1 MQYSKGPIF
10 GQLGPSGWFMCPSD
24 MTPLVFEH
32 FGGISSPRPTFAFLA
47 PSWYLQKALGPF
59 CRKGCFKAH
68 DVGASLLSS
77 FILSLSV
84 HSFLFKFIVTIIGLF
99 KEPAL
104 YLFIYHFIFVCWF
117 SILFIFDFR
126 FIFFFFC
133 FLAII
138 SFMAQRPFFFFLNF
152 VFGVI
157 YLRNL

>member
-104 YLFIYHFIFVCWF
+104 YLFT
-117 SILFIFDFR
+117 ILFLFVGFLFYSSLILDLFF
-126 FIFFFFC
+126 FSFFFFS
-133 FLAII
+133 FPAIFI
-138 SFMAQRPFFFFLNF
+138 KEFTHTQEKGNQELWFP
-152 VFGVI
+152 
-157 YLRNL
+157 

>member
-104 YLFIYHFIFVCWF
+104 YLFT
-117 SILFIFDFR
+117 ILFLFVGFLFYSSLILDL
-126 FIFFFFC
+126 FFFSFVSWLS
-133 FLAII
+133 FLLWLKDL
-138 SFMAQRPFFFFLNF
+138 FFFFLNF